1 MDDDASDTSLSL
13 HRRPSILVVDDDP
26 NVGAIVARTM
36 AHMPVDCVVA
46 EDGESFRRRYK
57 EKQHDLV
64 VLDMHLPDTDG
75 IELLRYIGAQT
86 HRTRILIVSGRDARL
101 IKAAANLA
109 RALGLDVV
117 AHMQKPLAVKRLRS
131 WIEQGLGERTPDV
144 PVGSPFG
151 DLHRAIETDELRV
164 FYQPKVE
171 VRTGRLAGAEALIR
185 WQHPQRGLVGAMEF
199 VPLAERSGLIVPM
212 TRWVIGEVARQVA
225 EWQLAGLQFPV
236 SVNVPAACLND
247 IEFPGTVM
255 ELLNRHGV
263 PGSSLCIEITES
275 GATQDI
281 VTATDVLTRLRIQGI
296 ALSIDD
302 FGTGYSSLMKLH
314 QLPFTEL
321 KIDKAF
327 VIDLDSNEDSRVI
340 AQTIISLARS
350 LHMTVTAEGVETE
363 RLWHWLEYMNCDLAQ
378 GYLIGKPM
386 DSGAFAVWI
395 EAWDNRRD

>member
-1 MDDDASDTSLSL
+1 MDDDESYFSAEEQP
-13 HRRPSILVVDDDP
+13 RQSILIVDDDP
-26 NVGAIVARTM
+26 AVGAIVTRTM
-36 AHMPVDCVVA
+36 AHMDVDCVVA
-46 EDGESFRRRYK
+46 HDGAAFRRMYLGA
-57 EKQHDLV
+57 QHALV

-75 IELLRYIGAQT
+75 IELLRFIGAQT
-86 HRTRILIVSGRDARL
+86 YRARILIVSGRDTRL

-117 AHMQKPLAVKRLRS
+117 GHMQKPLAIKRLRE
-131 WIEQGLGERTPDV
+131 WIENGLREPREAPH
-144 PVGSPFG
+144 GSPFG
-151 DLHRAIETDELRV
+151 DLHRAIETDELRL

-171 VRTGRLAGAEALIR
+171 VGTGRLAGAEALIR
-185 WQHPQRGLVGAMEF
+185 WQHAKRGLLGAMEF
-199 VPLAERSGLIVPM
+199 VPIAERSGLIVPM
-212 TRWVIGEVARQVA
+212 TRWVIAEVARQLAV
-225 EWQLAGLQFPV
+225 WQAAGLRFPV

-255 ELLNRHGV
+255 DLLNRHGV

-275 GATQDI
+275 SATQDI
-281 VTATDVLTRLRIQGI
+281 VTATDVLARLRIQGI

-340 AQTIISLARS
+340 AQTIINLARS

-363 RLWHWLEYMNCDLAQ
+363 RLMNWLEYMNCDLAQ

-386 DSGAFAVWI
+386 DPQGF
-395 EAWDNRRD
+395 EAWIAAWKR